1 MKRVLQSLRA
11 LSPRRAARPPA
22 ALANEDLLIALV
34 RAMAEATGHPAAAQR
49 RKV

>member
-1 MKRVLQSLRA
+1 MKRVLNRLRA
-11 LSPRRAARPPA
+11 LSPRRPPRPSVD
-22 ALANEDLLIALV
+22 EELLVALV

>member
-11 LSPRRAARPPA
+11 LTPRRAPRPPA
-22 ALANEDLLIALV
+22 DEDLLMALV